1 MFSIRAEKM
10 HRILLSA
17 IHDIIV
23 FFILQFHISRIKI
36 MNSIFFYTGRSAIYT
51 ISVPFS
57 IWEEEWFL
65 LLVMNPV
72 FGRIVSPKLRS
83 PACKKR
89 GVLKINMIYSMK
101 LTQSIWVIHPACR
114 WHHVKM
120 QTVFI
125 TFYIFPH
132 IFMFGIFF

>member
-10 HRILLSA
+10 HRILLSS
-17 IHDIIV
+17 IHDVII
-23 FFILQFHISRIKI
+23 FFVIKLYISRIKEV
-36 MNSIFFYTGRSAIYT
+36 NPIFFYNGRTTVYA

-57 IWEEEWFL
+57 IWKEEWFL

-72 FGRIVSPKLRS
+72 FGRIMSPKLRS

-89 GVLKINMIYSMK
+89 SVLKINMIYSMK

-114 WHHVKM
+114 RHHVKM
-120 QTVFI
+120 QSVLI